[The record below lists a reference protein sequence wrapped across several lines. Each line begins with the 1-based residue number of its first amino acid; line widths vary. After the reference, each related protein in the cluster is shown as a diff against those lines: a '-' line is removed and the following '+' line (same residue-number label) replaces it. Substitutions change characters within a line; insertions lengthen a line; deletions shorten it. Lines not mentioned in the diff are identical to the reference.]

1 MGSQL
6 SVPRP
11 KRASSNPLHGMVRL
25 ASPVVVILA
34 ASTTQP
40 SMAAFLD
47 SASKTVVVIQNK
59 TSTAV
64 FDTASQVRAYLQEEI
79 ATAPGDI
86 RQGLEGN
93 ITFLPSADEI
103 SEVQARQRRH
113 FWALNFATSY
123 VAVVILGTG
132 IMRKWTFRCFA
143 KTDHERLV
151 DVETEHADEGHEGF
165 NGLSFPNVQLFVVGL
180 FAGNYAADL
189 AICVWSLCK
198 GKLSPSTGL
207 DFELYYVHF
216 GMTAVSLVVQS
227 TVAVRRLP
235 KNAEFGDGTFAE
247 ATVFGMMPLLSDG
260 FDTLKDMI
268 FGALCVQSD
277 HTLLKFLGISS
288 WVYLLG
294 VHVRLFFNYDCIM
307 EMAGSYL
314 PVLLAPPKKTH
325 GDELQAQTEELQAQ
339 TTLDFWQ
346 QKVWPKLYKQSTPAK
361 QKMILEENA
370 FQAVA
375 AGIYLSFTTGASFVA
390 MLNLGLPIAQYS
402 FAYAFH
408 RPLLKRATPWLGQQL
423 LESVEVQNFAKTNDI
438 CRAFGL
444 NCVEDQEGLIRSF
457 ASNLVEG
464 RGKGAGDALAE
475 GLKANTTLK
484 KLYLRNNQIVH
495 IDVLGEGLKG
505 NTTLKIIDLCFNQ
518 IVHIDALAEG
528 LKANTTLKELDLH
541 DNQIVRIDAF
551 AEGLKGNTA
560 LETLNLS
567 GNQIVHID
575 ALGEALKANT
585 TLEKLDLNGNQIVHI
600 DALGE
605 GLKGNTA
612 LKELNLR
619 SNQIVRIDA
628 FAEGLKGNTAL
639 ESLDLSRNQIVR
651 IDAFA
656 EGLKG
661 NTRLSELNLD
671 DNPFAD
677 SAAAESLSMAYIK
690 PQYD

>member
-423 LESVEVQNFAKTNDI
+423 LESIEVENIAKANDI
-438 CRAFGL
+438 CRVFGL
-444 NCVEDQEGLIRSF
+444 KLVTEQGGLIRSF

-475 GLKANTTLK
+475 ALKANTALK
-484 KLYLRNNQIVH
+484 KLNLR
-495 IDVLGEGLKG
+495 
-505 NTTLKIIDLCFNQ
+505 NQ
-518 IVHIDALAEG
+518 IVHIDARQPDRAHRCLCG
-528 LKANTTLKELDLH
+528 RPQRQHCLG
-541 DNQIVRIDAF
+541 DAQPQRQPDC
-551 AEGLKGNTA
+551 A
-560 LETLNLS
+560 
-567 GNQIVHID
+567 HRC
-575 ALGEALKANT
+575 LG
-585 TLEKLDLNGNQIVHI
+585 
-600 DALGE
+600 
-605 GLKGNTA
+605 
-612 LKELNLR
+612 
-619 SNQIVRIDA
+619 
-628 FAEGLKGNTAL
+628 
-639 ESLDLSRNQIVR
+639 
-651 IDAFA
+651 
-656 EGLKG
+656 
-661 NTRLSELNLD
+661 
-671 DNPFAD
+671 
-677 SAAAESLSMAYIK
+677 
-690 PQYD
+690 

>member
-143 KTDHERLV
+143 KTEP
-151 DVETEHADEGHEGF
+151 AYEGLKKIE
-165 NGLSFPNVQLFVVGL
+165 LYEVRTYVAGL
-180 FAGNYAADL
+180 FAANYAADL

-423 LESVEVQNFAKTNDI
+423 LESIEVENIAKANDI
-438 CRAFGL
+438 CRVFGL
-444 NCVEDQEGLIRSF
+444 KLVTEQGGLIRSF

-475 GLKANTTLK
+475 ALKANTALK
-484 KLYLRNNQIVH
+484 KLNLR
-495 IDVLGEGLKG
+495 
-505 NTTLKIIDLCFNQ
+505 NQ
-518 IVHIDALAEG
+518 IVHIDARQPDRAHRCLCG
-528 LKANTTLKELDLH
+528 RPQRQHCLG
-541 DNQIVRIDAF
+541 DAQPQRQPDC
-551 AEGLKGNTA
+551 A
-560 LETLNLS
+560 
-567 GNQIVHID
+567 HRC
-575 ALGEALKANT
+575 LG
-585 TLEKLDLNGNQIVHI
+585 
-600 DALGE
+600 
-605 GLKGNTA
+605 
-612 LKELNLR
+612 
-619 SNQIVRIDA
+619 
-628 FAEGLKGNTAL
+628 
-639 ESLDLSRNQIVR
+639 
-651 IDAFA
+651 
-656 EGLKG
+656 
-661 NTRLSELNLD
+661 
-671 DNPFAD
+671 
-677 SAAAESLSMAYIK
+677 
-690 PQYD
+690 